1 MSHSYEWDDSRLIN
15 TVFCTVFHNTVMIV
29 KGENQKEQKSL
40 SRNRTRRIGTDILLG
55 AFILVAV
62 SGFIL
67 LYMNMTSDSTVLK
80 LNLWWWAFIHRIS
93 ALVSLIFTIPH
104 VYKHRKWYKKFFS
117 VKLKSKITVIL
128 SVSFFITLLT
138 TIALAVKRDSV
149 SLEIIHSVIG
159 IIAIGFSII
168 HALKKYHIIKWFM

>member
-1 MSHSYEWDDSRLIN
+1 MVI
-15 TVFCTVFHNTVMIV
+15 
-29 KGENQKEQKSL
+29 QKKQKSL
-40 SRNRTRRIGTDILLG
+40 LRNRTRRIDTDILLG
-55 AFILVAV
+55 AFILVAI

-67 LYMNMTSDSTVLK
+67 LYMKMASDSIVLR

-104 VYKHRKWYKKFFS
+104 VYKYRKWYKKLFS
-117 VKLKSKITVIL
+117 VKYKSKAIVIL

-149 SLEIIHSVIG
+149 SLEISHSVIG
-159 IIAIGFSII
+159 IIAVGFTIT
-168 HALKKYHIIKWFM
+168 HALKRYRIINRK